1 MSIHAWRHTPTVT
14 IKNSQY
20 TQISDKKPINN
31 SNNALKNDG
40 QAVGWVANWVN
51 PKGEIKAIKKEIAKA
66 ISSHPTY

>member
-40 QAVGWVANWVN
+40 QAVG
-51 PKGEIKAIKKEIAKA
+51 
-66 ISSHPTY
+66 